1 MSLSVL
7 STSEI
12 NSLRETVLQSVKPM
26 ILPWNQAE
34 NNAVVFITSQ
44 QTKKGELRQRRV
56 LPK

>member
-44 QTKKGELRQRRV
+44 QKKKGELRQRRV